1 MSDPLIGHTVFVTD
15 FTCRQDDEISEDDA
29 EDAAIQADEAGDG
42 VYTGI
47 RSRKSGRAGP
57 RTNDMSYPGQ
67 RGRQGSGRGRGRTRG
82 RGRGGAQSRG
92 RGGKGLK
99 RGPRPPLE
107 PSKEFV
113 TLQKEAVDVFIDKH
127 DCDKALNIIQ
137 EAISI
142 NPEMY
147 SAHALMS
154 EIYFAKGDDES
165 GVAALFTGAHAAPR
179 DVTVWQQVADACLQK
194 PSLDRYQA
202 LQQAAY
208 CFARI
213 IDIDHDD
220 LDSRFQRAAINRE
233 LGMLTTAL
241 REFEKILAVLP
252 HNPSILHQ
260 IAEICLELGE
270 IDKAR
275 QLYKD
280 CISYHEANGLVGEDS
295 FSWPDVNVYVELFST
310 EGQYDDAIRT
320 LKSLSRW
327 LLGRA
332 AETYWNDVVEDDREW
347 DPVDEPRRIL
357 TARFVSGKYP
367 SQSYGFGLPLELRVK
382 LGIYRLNLGK
392 DHRSEALN
400 HFEWLEP
407 EDHEPGA
414 KLFDYSDLFRE
425 VGDVLRG
432 KNEYEEALRFL
443 QPLKKINA
451 FSDTDFWL
459 AIAASSYVCDDIEQ
473 ARECYELAKES
484 DEFCGEARTQLAK
497 ICKDMG
503 RREEALKNAKEA
515 LEIGRRAILRPQRRR
530 YERRE
535 AREAREANEKALN
548 DNHRLA
554 IPSMHTTTARLKPID
569 WKDIQGRCRLIFGN
583 ARPRRDKKYDERL
596 AKRRRTQQMSLEETE
611 RYHTSNIQSLFS
623 RLRET
628 TPAMRNGDLV
638 ARETWLEC
646 ADELIHDFRSNRV
659 LYPAERH
666 MRFEGFDPESR
677 RRAFRKRWAKDG
689 DEDYEAEATDM
700 RDDGSPVPSIGS
712 SIPTEY
718 RGISFDEWLDIFLE
732 QALTL
737 AKLGENYRDQSYATI
752 TAVLDCTIWYHQPQ
766 SMIKTYICYFV
777 CALAIND
784 GETLCNVVARWF
796 MKEYQFMTDVYRL
809 FAALN
814 MLYSGPA
821 EKGGKDIQ
829 IKNAPFRQG
838 PSQKFLFRQIKA
850 VDFYLPEGYNRD
862 GVDGPVPEYV
872 RDEEKD
878 TPEAGKAT
886 LTSRNRDTGEFIRPQ
901 EMDIVLL
908 CLYASIMYT
917 GGSFPNALHYF
928 YRAYTLDPKNPM
940 LLLNMAL
947 CYIHQNFKR
956 QNENRHFYILQGLAF
971 FQEYADVRLAK
982 AKTQGEREMKEASME
997 IDFNRA
1003 RIWNVLNLTNLAVE
1017 GYKGLLDTP
1026 SRDEME
1032 NWVNPSGAEFELS
1045 REAAYA
1051 LQQAYALSGDMEM
1064 AQRITE
1070 KWLVI

>member
-1 MSDPLIGHTVFVTD
+1 M
-15 FTCRQDDEISEDDA
+15 TCSQDDEISEDDA
-29 EDAAIQADEAGDG
+29 EDTETQVDATEDG

-47 RSRKSGRAGP
+47 RSRKSARPAR
-57 RTNDMSYPGQ
+57 RTNEIPYSGQQ
-67 RGRQGSGRGRGRTRG
+67 RGRGSGTGKGRLRGRR
-82 RGRGGAQSRG
+82 RGGAQSRG

-99 RGPRPPLE
+99 RGPRLPLE

-127 DCDKALNIIQ
+127 DCDKALSMIQ

-142 NPEMY
+142 NPEVY

-154 EIYFAKGDDES
+154 EIYFAKGDDER

-179 DVTVWQQVADACLQK
+179 DVVVWQQVADACLQK
-194 PSLDRYQA
+194 SPLDRYRA

-220 LDSRFQRAAINRE
+220 LDARFQRAAINRE
-233 LGMLTTAL
+233 MGSLTTAL

-270 IDKAR
+270 VDKAKR
-275 QLYKD
+275 LYKD
-280 CISYHEANGLVGEDS
+280 CISHHDANGLVGEDA
-295 FSWPDVNVYVELFST
+295 FSWSDVNVYVELFSS
-310 EGQYDDAIRT
+310 EGQYDDAIQT

-332 AETYWNDVVEDDREW
+332 AETYWIDVVEDDREW
-347 DPVDEPRRIL
+347 DPLDEPRRVL
-357 TARFVSGKYP
+357 TARFVSGTYP

-382 LGIYRLNLGK
+382 LGIYRLNLGR

-407 EDHEPGA
+407 DDQEPGA
-414 KLFDYSDLFRE
+414 KVFDYSDLFRE
-425 VGDVLRG
+425 VGDVLRDR
-432 KNEYEEALRFL
+432 NEYEEALRFL

-459 AIAASSYVCDDIEQ
+459 AIAASSYVCGDIGQ

-484 DEFCGEARTQLAK
+484 DQFCGEARTQLAK
-497 ICKDMG
+497 IYKDLG

-535 AREAREANEKALN
+535 AREAREANERALN
-548 DNHRLA
+548 DDHRLA
-554 IPSMHTTTARLKPID
+554 IPSMQSTAARLQPID
-569 WKDIQGRCRLIFGN
+569 WKDVQGRCRSIFRN
-583 ARPRRDKKYDERL
+583 SRPRREQKYEERL
-596 AKRRRTQQMSLEETE
+596 AKRRKMQQMSSADAEK
-611 RYHTSNIQSLFS
+611 YHTSNIKSLFS
-623 RLRET
+623 RLQEM
-628 TPAMRNGDLV
+628 TPAMRRGDPA
-638 ARETWLEC
+638 ARDTWLEC
-646 ADELIHDFRSNRV
+646 ADELIHDFRSNRL

-666 MRFEGFDPESR
+666 VRFEGFDPESR
-677 RRAFRKRWAKDG
+677 RKASRKRWAKGD
-689 DEDYEAEATDM
+689 DEDFEAEVSEM
-700 RDDGSPVPSIGS
+700 RDDASPIPSLES
-712 SIPTEY
+712 SVPTEY
-718 RGISFDEWLDIFLE
+718 RGISFDVWLDIFLE

-737 AKLGENYRDQSYATI
+737 AKLGENYRDQSYETI
-752 TAVLDCTIWYHQPQ
+752 TAVFDCTIWYHQPQ
-766 SMIKTYICYFV
+766 SMLKAYICYFS
-777 CALAIND
+777 CALAVND

-796 MKEYQFMTDVYRL
+796 MKEYQFVSDVYRL

-814 MLYSGPA
+814 MLYRGPV

-850 VDFYLPEGYNRD
+850 VDFHLPEEYNRD

-878 TPEAGKAT
+878 TPEAGKVT
-886 LTSRNRDTGEFIRPQ
+886 LTSRNRDTGEPIRPQ

-928 YRAYTLDPKNPM
+928 YRAYTIDPKNPM

-947 CYIHQNFKR
+947 CYVHQNFKR
-956 QNENRHFYILQGLAF
+956 QNENRHYYILQGLAF

-982 AKTQGEREMKEASME
+982 AKTHGPRVLKEASME

-1003 RIWNVLNLTNLAVE
+1003 RIWNVLNLSNLAIE
-1017 GYKGLLDTP
+1017 SYKRLLDTS
-1026 SRDEME
+1026 SRGEAEDG
-1032 NWVNPSGAEFELS
+1032 VQPSGFELEMN

-1051 LQQAYALSGDMEM
+1051 LQVTYALSGDMKM